1 MLTKLLEEVIMPK
14 NETRDTKEVI
24 LTVALKLFSE
34 KGYDGVGIRD
44 IAKEI
49 GIRESALYKHYR
61 GKQDIFDSILKNI
74 EYRYQKEMTT
84 FIPSDSMY
92 NILSGENDVKEN
104 LFLLSITMFQFYLKT
119 EYGSQLRR
127 MLTRE
132 QYRTSKAGKFF
143 REMVID
149 KGLDYISSVFT
160 KLINDGIYADGDPM
174 VMAMQFYSP
183 LYLLLSKYDN
193 LPEKYEEAQS
203 FLEKH
208 IMMFDKIYL
217 RSDKQ

>member
-1 MLTKLLEEVIMPK
+1 MPK

-44 IAKEI
+44 ISKEI
-49 GIRESALYKHYR
+49 GIRESALYRHYS
-61 GKQDIFDSILKNI
+61 GKKDIFDSILKDI
-74 EYRYQKEMTT
+74 DRRYQEEVST
-84 FIPSDSMY
+84 FIPPESVA
-92 NILSGENDVKEN
+92 NILSEESDVREE
-104 LFLLSITMFQFYLKT
+104 LFRISVTMFQFYLKT

-127 MLTRE
+127 MLTME
-132 QYRTSKAGKFF
+132 QYRNSEASNFF
-143 REMVID
+143 RELIID
-149 KGLDYISSVFT
+149 KGLDYISGVFT
-160 KLINDGIYADGDPM
+160 DLINTGVYVETDPM
-174 VMAMQFYSP
+174 VMALQFYSP

-193 LPEKYEEAQS
+193 QPEKYEEALF

-208 IMMFDKIYL
+208 ITTFNITYL